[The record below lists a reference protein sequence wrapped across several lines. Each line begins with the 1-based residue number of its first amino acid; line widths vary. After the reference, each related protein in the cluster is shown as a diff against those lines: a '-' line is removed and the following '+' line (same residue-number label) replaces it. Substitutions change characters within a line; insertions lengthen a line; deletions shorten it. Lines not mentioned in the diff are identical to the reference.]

1 MFVTKKTLPRR
12 TFLRAMGTTIALP
25 FLDAMVPALS
35 ARAFKPTPR
44 FGFVYIANGVIQNLW
59 TPATTGAGFE
69 LTPTLSPFA
78 NLRDKIT
85 VLSGLSHL
93 QADTF
98 GDGTGD
104 HPRASAVWLTGVH
117 AYDRTRPDVEVK
129 LATTV
134 DQLLVRAIGK
144 TSRIPSIEMSVDFP
158 TQGSCDSGDCFYV
171 NTVSWRNETTPNN
184 TESHPRILFER
195 LFGDGGSAEARQLR
209 SQSEGSILDSVREEA
224 NRVAN
229 SLGRG
234 DKAKLHE
241 YLDSV
246 REIEQR
252 IQNSESQPVDIEL
265 PERPTDIPSSF
276 DAHTKLMFDLQ
287 VLAFQADITRVFSMI
302 MSRELSTMTFPS
314 IGVPGAASRRVAPSQ
329 RPAAD
334 CEEGTHRSVSVSAL
348 RLLPREAAVDERGRR
363 LRPRPVAAALRRRH
377 GRRQHAPPRGS
388 ADVDGWRPRRHVQ
401 DGAPSPVQAGHAD
414 GQPAADDHGRRRP
427 SPREDWRQQ
436 RQAARAAFNLLTS
449 RFAFLASA

>member
-1 MFVTKKTLPRR
+1 MFITKKTLPRR
-12 TFLRAMGTTIALP
+12 TFLQAMGATIALP

-35 ARAFKPTPR
+35 ARGLTPTPR
-44 FGFVYIANGVIQNLW
+44 FGFVYIANGVIQNQW

-69 LTPTLSPFA
+69 LTPTLQPFA
-78 NLRDKIT
+78 NVRNKIS

-117 AYDRTRPDVEVK
+117 AYDRTKPGVDVK

-134 DQLLVRAIGK
+134 DQRIAGAIGK
-144 TSRIPSIEMSVDFP
+144 TSRIPSVEMSVDFP

-195 LFGDGGSAEARQLR
+195 LFGDGGSAEARQAL
-209 SQSEGSILDSVREEA
+209 SKSEGSILDSVREEA
-224 NRVAN
+224 TRVAA

-234 DKAKLHE
+234 DRAKLRE

-246 REIEQR
+246 REVEQR
-252 IQNSESQPVDIEL
+252 IQHAESQPVDIAL
-265 PERPTDIPSSF
+265 PERPTDIPSTF

-287 VLAFQADITRVFSMI
+287 ALAFQADITRVFSMI
-302 MSRELSTMTFPS
+302 MSRELSTMTFAS
-314 IGVPGAASRRVAPSQ
+314 IGVPEQHHGVSHHRNDPQLIAKKARIDVYQSQLFAYFLEKLQAMPEGDGSILDQSLLLYGGGMGDGNMHRHSDLPTLLAGGLGGKFKMGRHLQYTLDTPMTNLLLTMMDGAGVRLDKLGDSN
-329 RPAAD
+329 
-334 CEEGTHRSVSVSAL
+334 G
-348 RLLPREAAVDERGRR
+348 RLLEP
-363 LRPRPVAAALRRRH
+363 
-377 GRRQHAPPRGS
+377 
-388 ADVDGWRPRRHVQ
+388 
-401 DGAPSPVQAGHAD
+401 
-414 GQPAADDHGRRRP
+414 
-427 SPREDWRQQ
+427 
-436 RQAARAAFNLLTS
+436 
-449 RFAFLASA
+449 LAIT

>member
-1 MFVTKKTLPRR
+1 MFVTKKALPRR
-12 TFLRAMGTTIALP
+12 TFLKAMGTTVALP

-35 ARAFKPTPR
+35 ARALTPTPR
-44 FGFVYIANGVIQNLW
+44 FGFVYVANGVIQDQW
-59 TPATTGAGFE
+59 TPVTTGSGFE

-78 NLRDKIT
+78 SLRDKIT
-85 VLSGLSHL
+85 VISGLSHL

-117 AYDRTRPDVEVK
+117 AYDRTQPGVEVK

-134 DQLLVRAIGK
+134 DQLIVREIGR

-195 LFGDGGSAEARQLR
+195 LFGDGGSAEARQAR
-209 SQSEGSILDSVREEA
+209 TRAEGSILDSVRDEA
-224 NRVAN
+224 SRVAS

-234 DKAKLHE
+234 DKAKLGE

-252 IQNSESQPVDIEL
+252 IRNAESQPLDIAL
-265 PERPTDIPSSF
+265 PERPTDIPPTF

-287 VLAFQADITRVFSMI
+287 ALAFQADITRVFSMI
-302 MSRELSTMTFPS
+302 MSRELSTMTFPG
-314 IGVPGAASRRVAPSQ
+314 IGVPEQHHGVSHHRNDPNLIAKKARIDLYQAQLFAYFLDKLQSMP
-329 RPAAD
+329 
-334 CEEGTHRSVSVSAL
+334 EGDGSILDQSLLLYGGGMGDGNMHRHSD
-348 RLLPREAAVDERGRR
+348 LPTLMAGGLNGTFKMGRH
-363 LRPRPVAAALRRRH
+363 L
-377 GRRQHAPPRGS
+377 QHTLVTPMA
-388 ADVDGWRPRRHVQ
+388 
-401 DGAPSPVQAGHAD
+401 
-414 GQPAADDHGRRRP
+414 
-427 SPREDWRQQ
+427 
-436 RQAARAAFNLLTS
+436 NLLLTIMD
-449 RFAFLASA
+449 SAGIHLEKFGDSTGRILEPLSV